1 MHRDS
6 TFVETTVVLPR
17 EIWAEVHRLAVRE
30 GVRVQTVMERLLRI
44 GLETTAKKAPS
55 P

>member
-6 TFVETTVVLPR
+6 TFVETTVVLLR